1 MISTTQAHDPASTQ
15 GTLVP
20 ALKGDYVIPDDVQG
34 LFRRMDSMAQSKT
47 QKVLL
52 KGPHGAGKTEMAMQ
66 FAAITGRPMLI
77 MDCANLREPRDWFG
91 YRTVEA
97 GQITW
102 HTSLFVRVLRGGNA
116 VILLDEIN
124 RNSPTVNNVLNPL
137 LDARGATYL
146 EELGE
151 TIRVGPNV
159 VFFATMNE
167 GSVYTGTHA
176 MDAALRDR
184 WPRVVEVAYL
194 PRDREV
200 SLLMSRT
207 GIDRDAARHLVD
219 IANRIRK
226 RATGIDA
233 TFSDSLSTRQL
244 LAVAEDFV
252 QGGVESLTFT
262 LSNMFSPEGDTR
274 SERAAVLQLIQGK
287 FEDAHAR

>member
-1 MISTTQAHDPASTQ
+1 MIAVAREDAL
-15 GTLVP
+15 GTVVP
-20 ALKGDYVIPDDVQG
+20 KVMDDYHIPEDVQA
-34 LFRRMDSMAQSKT
+34 LFQRMDAMARTKT

-66 FAAITGRPMLI
+66 FAARTGRPILV

-91 YRTVEA
+91 FRTVED
-97 GQITW
+97 GQIAW
-102 HTSLFVRVLRGGNA
+102 HTSMFVRVLRAGNA

-124 RNSPTVNNVLNPL
+124 RNSPAVSNVLNPL
-137 LDARGATYL
+137 LDARGATFL

-151 TIRVGPNV
+151 TIRVGPNT

-167 GSVYTGTHA
+167 GAMYTGTHT

-184 WPRVVEVAYL
+184 WPRVVEVTYL
-194 PRDREV
+194 PRDLEV
-200 SLLMSRT
+200 SLLMTRT
-207 GIDRDAARHLVD
+207 GIDRDSARNLVD

-226 RATGIDA
+226 RAAGLDA
-233 TFSDSLSTRQL
+233 TFSDSFSTRQL
-244 LAVAEDFV
+244 LAAAEDFV

-262 LSNMFSPEGDTR
+262 MTNLFSAEGDTR

-287 FEDAHAR
+287 FEARDGR